1 VHDLEAG
8 ARLEVIG
15 RVEGCFDERF
25 GTPRQPGLTPDARA
39 ELILLPPYDHPDL
52 LRGLEDC
59 SHVWLVFGFHR
70 NPARRWRPTVRPPRL
85 GGNRRRG
92 VFATRS
98 PFRPNPIGLSV
109 VRLDG
114 LIHEPRRCGLR
125 LRDHDLVNGT
135 PVYDVKPYIPYSDCV
150 PDARP
155 PAGFDVPPRRRPV
168 VFLAEAE
175 AGLERCPG
183 GFRALVEQTL
193 SLDPRPAYR
202 GEDPGRQHGVVL
214 MGINVRFRVIADRV
228 EVVRITPGEHATC
241 S

>member
-1 VHDLEAG
+1 
-8 ARLEVIG
+8 
-15 RVEGCFDERF
+15 
-25 GTPRQPGLTPDARA
+25 
-39 ELILLPPYDHPDL
+39 
-52 LRGLEDC
+52 
-59 SHVWLVFGFHR
+59 
-70 NPARRWRPTVRPPRL
+70 
-85 GGNRRRG
+85 
-92 VFATRS
+92 
-98 PFRPNPIGLSV
+98 
-109 VRLDG
+109 
-114 LIHEPRRCGLR
+114 
-125 LRDHDLVNGT
+125 
-135 PVYDVKPYIPYSDCV
+135 VYDVKPYIPYSDCV